1 MSAFSKSSSSTVRLA
16 RVAAASWFCARSS
29 AENHE
34 PILTTLLH
42 SWLIEEP
49 HVIPF
54 GSVVDAGAQK
64 GRATCDFSKLAPSRT
79 IFAVDPLRHNIASV
93 NRSCGWRGNVR
104 TLVGGLGATHT
115 TLHVPW
121 DKTRRAGQM
130 ISIAS
135 FTPGESPLG
144 DSRDRV
150 QAAHALEN
158 SRSGEAFEV
167 HTVDE
172 LFETGAWQ
180 GERLGLGHWDTEG
193 NELDVLRDAAR
204 TIARDRPLFT
214 VELVVHKSPR
224 YSAALLRFIAE
235 GAADEIERLL
245 AEPGGRRRPALVQ
258 GRASDGIE
266 ARSKRPPPLPMRLGL
281 SKPTPALPMIPSVV
295 LVMSAVGFAT
305 LALLVVY
312 RRIPNGDVEQNE
324 SRSPSDEVEVPDEAV
339 TTKLAE
345 EAEALYSKGNTQFKK
360 KEFKAALVSYR
371 KALQMIT
378 ALGPSGTC
386 SVDAITVR
394 AAIARVYGKRGK
406 PERAL
411 EELTELLSLSRASPS
426 PRRGPGGWRTAA
438 ILRDLGGV
446 HATMNTL
453 SGLYDGIELLKRG
466 LAMMEEAGGAEK
478 GAVVET
484 LGLLATAYRELGK
497 QGEAL
502 AWGERCLAE
511 AEAAWGSDGPGA
523 IEAASGLA
531 LTCKKAGDLDRAVR
545 LMERCLAALE
555 GGGDAEGAGR
565 IARNLGKALAKGGA
579 RFADRRQELSRQY
592 P

>member
-1 MSAFSKSSSSTVRLA
+1 MRGALKPSERSPVEVFAFFIA
-16 RVAAASWFCARSS
+16 AAASWFCARSS

-49 HVIPF
+49 PIIPF

-64 GRATCDFSKLAPSRT
+64 GRATCDFSPKLAPSRT

-93 NRSCGWRGNVR
+93 NRSCGWRDNVR

-193 NELDVLRDAAR
+193 NELDVLRGAAR

-235 GAADEIERLL
+235 IGYEALLIEEEVGWPIDTRNILALPRPNIDHAAAASSADAAASAGTLRRPQKASHSALFDAPHTHAWQSSRVLRRLIGAGWVVHVNASTILDHAYPCCQAGGVCCPRPSSCCMENTVPSRLPRYDPISRPKL
-245 AEPGGRRRPALVQ
+245 RATPRSGLLWYEDGWKGKIDAPGGSRGP
-258 GRASDGIE
+258 RAS
-266 ARSKRPPPLPMRLGL
+266 
-281 SKPTPALPMIPSVV
+281 
-295 LVMSAVGFAT
+295 
-305 LALLVVY
+305 
-312 RRIPNGDVEQNE
+312 
-324 SRSPSDEVEVPDEAV
+324 
-339 TTKLAE
+339 
-345 EAEALYSKGNTQFKK
+345 
-360 KEFKAALVSYR
+360 
-371 KALQMIT
+371 QM
-378 ALGPSGTC
+378 
-386 SVDAITVR
+386 
-394 AAIARVYGKRGK
+394 
-406 PERAL
+406 
-411 EELTELLSLSRASPS
+411 
-426 PRRGPGGWRTAA
+426 
-438 ILRDLGGV
+438 
-446 HATMNTL
+446 
-453 SGLYDGIELLKRG
+453 
-466 LAMMEEAGGAEK
+466 
-478 GAVVET
+478 
-484 LGLLATAYRELGK
+484 
-497 QGEAL
+497 
-502 AWGERCLAE
+502 
-511 AEAAWGSDGPGA
+511 EAA
-523 IEAASGLA
+523 
-531 LTCKKAGDLDRAVR
+531 
-545 LMERCLAALE
+545 
-555 GGGDAEGAGR
+555 
-565 IARNLGKALAKGGA
+565 
-579 RFADRRQELSRQY
+579 
-592 P
+592 